1 MHTTWILKNNLK
13 TGLFILAMFCLG
25 VTTFGQRIS
34 LNDSLNGFTA
44 ELENRFGIKKQL
56 NGDLF
61 ILHLGDSHIQPGGM
75 TIPLSEAV
83 HSVYGNAGYGLA
95 FPYQVAKT
103 NGQDGYQTKS
113 NVAWEVSKIIHS
125 KKQFPVGVSGYT
137 IHTKDVNAKITWEF
151 DSLSYDNQVQK
162 IELFHG
168 NVLDS
173 NFQYQIVS
181 EFGEYAKPQRHLSDA
196 CHSVFILERPTYV
209 FDLFHEQQFAF
220 QTSSTLYGVKVSN
233 GDPGAIVSA
242 VGVNGATYQHYSE
255 SVEFR
260 NQLEKLQP
268 DVVVI
273 SLGTNEAFQ
282 FGDFDDTTFFDQS
295 LNLIQMIS
303 SLESQ
308 PIIVLT
314 TPPAVS
320 KVQYKNKKSYF
331 IPNPLVPRV
340 RAVIMDIGLRLDIPI
355 YDLYS
360 YMGGEDSMKNW
371 AQLGMTD
378 KKRIHFSP
386 KGYRILGEG
395 MRNAMDNHL
404 PQ

>member
-1 MHTTWILKNNLK
+1 MPIIWKVKDNILTVLMLSMMLVM
-13 TGLFILAMFCLG
+13 GLSSWS
-25 VTTFGQRIS
+25 QRIS
-34 LNDSLNGFTA
+34 LNDSLTGFT
-44 ELENRFGIKKQL
+44 EHLENRFQLKKQL
-56 NGDLF
+56 NNDLF

-75 TIPLSEAV
+75 TIPLSEAI

-103 NGQDGYQTKS
+103 NGHDGYQTKS
-113 NVAWEVSKIIHS
+113 NVAWQVSKIIHA
-125 KKQFPVGVSGYT
+125 KKEFPVGVSGYT
-137 IHTKDVNAKITWEF
+137 IHTEDVSAKITWEF
-151 DSLSYDNQVQK
+151 DSLNFSHQVQR
-162 IELFHG
+162 IDLFHA
-168 NVLDS
+168 NVYDS
-173 NFQYQIVS
+173 NFSYQIIS
-181 EFGEYAKPQRHLSDA
+181 EFGEYAKPLRHLSDP
-196 CHSVFILERPTYV
+196 CHSVFILEKPTFV
-209 FDLFHEQQFAF
+209 FDLLHEQQFSF
-220 QTSSTLYGVKVSN
+220 QKSSTLYGVKVSN
-233 GDPGAIVSA
+233 GDAGAIVSA
-242 VGVNGATYQHYSE
+242 IGVNGATYQHYSE
-255 SVEFR
+255 SIEFR
-260 NQLEKLQP
+260 NQLEKLNP

-282 FGDFDDTTFFDQS
+282 FGEFDDTTFFDQS
-295 LNLIQMIS
+295 LNLIQMIRS
-303 SLESQ
+303 IDSQ
-308 PIIVLT
+308 PVIILT

-340 RAVIMDIGLRLDIPI
+340 RGVINEIGFLLNIPV
-355 YDLYS
+355 YDLYA

-395 MRNAMDNHL
+395 MRNAIDNHL

>member
-1 MHTTWILKNNLK
+1 MSIVLIVC
-13 TGLFILAMFCLG
+13 LFSVVSSHA
-25 VTTFGQRIS
+25 QRLI
-34 LNDSLNGFTA
+34 LNDSLIGFTKD
-44 ELENRFGIKKQL
+44 LEARFNFKKQL
-56 NGDLF
+56 NSDLF
-61 ILHLGDSHIQPGGM
+61 VLHLGDSHIQPGGM

-103 NGQDGYQTKS
+103 NGHDGYQTKS
-113 NVAWEVSKIIHS
+113 NANWEVSKIIQS
-125 KKQFPVGVSGYT
+125 KKEYPVGISGYT
-137 IHTKDVNAKITWEF
+137 IHTKDINAKITWEF
-151 DSLSYDNQVQK
+151 DSLNYDHQVQR
-162 IELFHG
+162 IELFHA
-168 NVLDS
+168 NIQDS
-173 NFQYQIVS
+173 NYQYQIIS
-181 EFGEYAKPQRHLSDA
+181 EFGEYAKLMRQLSDP
-196 CHSVFILERPTYV
+196 CHSVFTLEKPT
-209 FDLFHEQQFAF
+209 FIFQLLHEKIYPF
-220 QTSSTLYGVKVSN
+220 QKSSTLFGVKVAN
-233 GDPGAIVSA
+233 GSHGSIVSA
-242 VGVNGATYQHYSE
+242 IGVNGATYKQYSE

-308 PIIVLT
+308 PVIVLT

-320 KVQYKNKKSYF
+320 KVQYKNNKSYF
-331 IPNPLVPRV
+331 TPNPLVPRV
-340 RAVIMDIGLRLDIPI
+340 RAVIMDIGFRLDIPI

-360 YMGGEDSMKNW
+360 FMGGEDSMKNW